1 MTSDEQS
8 SCPILLVGQSMDLML
23 PLAPGMLAELHARDA
38 SGGCEV
44 WLRSEYILSADCT
57 MEILALHRWHAVL
70 ISLGRSALNLRFVTG
85 SLGLAQDLSKTAEAQ
100 EQAYST
106 RTSVIGFSSQRPQ
119 PRSYRHEQLGFSLDF
134 GSSKIPVGSVSCLG
148 RLNYVRQGQQCWG
161 LACCRF
167 DAAARET

>member
-57 MEILALHRWHAVL
+57 MEILSLHRWHAGL

-106 RTSVIGFSSQRPQ
+106 RTSIIGFSSQQ
-119 PRSYRHEQLGFSLDF
+119 P
-134 GSSKIPVGSVSCLG
+134 
-148 RLNYVRQGQQCWG
+148 
-161 LACCRF
+161 
-167 DAAARET
+167 AAAQLQARAARLLFGFWQFKDPCRQRKLLWAIELCQARPAMLGAGLLSV